1 MRGRKPKPTARQI
14 AEGDPRRHGKKKL
27 QEQLAKEPKAAR
39 GLPDCPDHV
48 ADPLAHQIWDF
59 WREELA
65 AMKLDSRPDAVM
77 LEGACVNY
85 ARAVQA
91 DLILARHGLVVAQP
105 IVNAK
110 GKQIGL
116 KMKNHPALAA
126 SNAAWKQVRAF
137 CSEFGLSPVSRTRLT
152 LEKPDT
158 STDELMALLTKPREK
173 KSSVPPGTVIQ

>member
-1 MRGRKPKPTARQI
+1 MRGRKPKPVKQQI

-48 ADPLAHQIWDF
+48 ADERAIRAWNF
-59 WREELA
+59 WREELQE
-65 AMKLDSRPDAVM
+65 MKLDARPDAMM

-91 DLILARHGLVVAQP
+91 DLILTRHGLVVAQP

-116 KMKNHPALAA
+116 KMKNHPAVSV

-152 LEKPDT
+152 LEKKDN
-158 STDELMALLTKPREK
+158 SAEELMELLNRPREK
-173 KSSVPPGTVIQ
+173 KEKPSIQ